1 MIEMRKRYSNAWR
14 LIVIALV
21 LMCQL
26 PVLTSCDDDESKS
39 TVIDYYL
46 NVEEAFLVNG
56 SNETISRYENPV
68 TRMRNAIKQ
77 AYPTPDTQGNDE
89 AVIAA
94 CDQEYRAY
102 VDMYSMLTSDHFTCL
117 FHLVRATKVGGIIKQ
132 NQTIK
137 TYTYDINPT
146 DD

>member
-1 MIEMRKRYSNAWR
+1 MRKRYSNAWR

-68 TRMRNAIKQ
+68 TRMTQCAVQTLITMTTFIILHILI
-77 AYPTPDTQGNDE
+77 TPL
-89 AVIAA
+89 
-94 CDQEYRAY
+94 RHF
-102 VDMYSMLTSDHFTCL
+102 LTRFTKIMIL
-117 FHLVRATKVGGIIKQ
+117 KAFALHTSR
-132 NQTIK
+132 
-137 TYTYDINPT
+137 P
-146 DD
+146 